1 MAFLQAG
8 RGEGPFGGDGR
19 QAILN
24 VPPVVFW
31 LIAVLVAA
39 HVLRVFMPPATA
51 NMLLHQLAFVP
62 QHVAAI
68 DGSNWPTLAAIV
80 SLPGYLFVQFDATGL
95 AIACL
100 LLLAFGSVAARRF
113 GGLNFLLLF
122 GLSGMAGALLYL
134 ATNWNAPVG
143 VAGASG
149 GVAGVAAAA
158 IRATW
163 MRQSR
168 PTTYP
173 PALVPIF
180 SPQVLAFLIFWD
192 GLSFIFAQQVV
203 LPTGQ
208 GVAIVWQPAVAGTIA
223 GLVLAEI
230 FDLFV
235 PKIDLGGPP
244 GS

>member
-51 NMLLHQLAFVP
+51 SMLLHHLAFVP

-68 DGSNWPTLAAIV
+68 HGWNWPALAAAV
-80 SLPGYLFVQFDATGL
+80 SFLGHLFVQFDATGL
-95 AIACL
+95 AISCL
-100 LLLAFGSVAARRF
+100 LLLVFGSVAARRF
-113 GGLNFLLLF
+113 GSWNFLLLF

-134 ATNWNAPVG
+134 ATSWNSPVG
-143 VAGASG
+143 IAGASG
-149 GVAGVAAAA
+149 GVAGVAMAA

-163 MRQSR
+163 MRQAR

-173 PALVPIF
+173 PALASIF
-180 SPQVLAFLIFWD
+180 SPQVLAFLIFWC
-192 GLSFIFAQQVV
+192 GLGFIFTEEVV
-203 LPTGQ
+203 LPTGA
-208 GVAIVWQPAVAGTIA
+208 GTAIVWQPALAGAVAGM
-223 GLVLAEI
+223 VLAEI

-235 PKIDLGGPP
+235 PKIELGGLP

>member
-24 VPPVVFW
+24 VPPAVFW
-31 LIAVLVAA
+31 LIAALVGT

-68 DGSNWPTLAAIV
+68 GGWNWPAFAAAV
-80 SLPGYLFVQFDATGL
+80 SFVGHLFVQFDATGL
-95 AIACL
+95 AISCL

-134 ATNWNAPVG
+134 ATEWNSPVG
-143 VAGASG
+143 FAGASG
-149 GVAGVAAAA
+149 GVAGVAMAA

-163 MRQSR
+163 MRQTR
-168 PTTYP
+168 PTTHP
-173 PALVPIF
+173 PALAPVF
-180 SPQVLAFLIFWD
+180 SPQVLAFLIFWG
-192 GLSFIFAQQVV
+192 GLSFIFAQAVV

-208 GVAIVWQPAVAGTIA
+208 GAAIVWQPAVAGAIA

-235 PKIDLGGPP
+235 PKIDLGGLP